1 MDDEYVFIPVDLTG
15 IWQGRINAIHIDV
28 CIAGNV
34 RDFDICFAGMF
45 RSVNEACA
53 YASDWL
59 EPICGIGGE
68 TSAYPGQDC
77 PGAPT
82 EPPVAEPPYDPPV
95 STEPPEIGGTIP
107 EEAIT
112 EEAITEVISRGE
124 DAPDTEAGET
134 ADGDAAVGGSC
145 PSTAVRAAWEPLPC
159 WLSPRRRCSCSK
171 GKNDLRPE
179 K

>member
-15 IWQGRINAIHIDV
+15 MWQGRINAIHIDV
-28 CIAGNV
+28 CIAESV

-53 YASDWL
+53 CASDWL

-112 EEAITEVISRGE
+112 EVISMGE

-134 ADGDAAVGGSC
+134 ADGDAAVGEILAKYGCSGSLG
-145 PSTAVRAAWEPLPC
+145 AVTLLAIAAATLFLLKRKE
-159 WLSPRRRCSCSK
+159 
-171 GKNDLRPE
+171 
-179 K
+179 